1 MPPRSGGD
9 PDALTEQ
16 RVKVQEALHDRFKRE
31 AGELTCPGGRTVRA
45 VATNDGFRLVC
56 GDGGEP
62 FGRPTVTGGVH
73 VSHIAQSVEAPRSTD
88 EPGPRG
94 APPRDRS
101 RYPLLEAQGVSVS
114 YGGTVRALKHVSMW
128 VAEGA
133 VVAVLGNNGA
143 GKSTLLRAISGTLP
157 MHTGAVESGS
167 IELAGTSLVGMDP
180 AAIVRAGVVQVPEG
194 RRVFGDL
201 TVEENLR
208 TGAMTLHGR
217 EPRSRARARVFELF
231 PLLEERRSQPAA
243 LLSGGEQQMLAIGR
257 ALMSEPRL
265 LLLDE
270 PSLGLAPR
278 VVDQIAEI
286 ITEINHQGTS
296 VVLVEQNAAMALSVA
311 DHAFVLEVGRV
322 TLEGKA
328 ADLARSDDVRDRYL
342 GVAPGPEPRA
352 AEEVAPAAEQVPA
365 EDRRRAPQPLYVDD
379 LSVRF
384 GGVQAL
390 SRVAFTVEPG
400 EMHALIGPNGAGKST
415 CLNVVAGVYAPTEG
429 SVHYGDHELSRLRP
443 HRIARLGVSR
453 TFQNI
458 SLSPSLTVC
467 DNLLF
472 GGHRLTRAG
481 FISAGLGL
489 PWARREEAS
498 EQERI
503 RSVAE
508 LVGLADKLARPVHE
522 LPYGDRKRVE
532 LGRALC
538 TEPALLLLDEPVA
551 GMSTE
556 ESEAMARTIADIR
569 AELGVSIV
577 LVEHN
582 MAFVMGI
589 ADRVTVLD
597 FGERIAEGTPAE
609 VQDDPQVL
617 NAYLGTRDGGSAV
630 SGDGQASEEAGT

>member
-1 MPPRSGGD
+1 VG
-9 PDALTEQ
+9 
-16 RVKVQEALHDRFKRE
+16 
-31 AGELTCPGGRTVRA
+31 
-45 VATNDGFRLVC
+45 
-56 GDGGEP
+56 
-62 FGRPTVTGGVH
+62 
-73 VSHIAQSVEAPRSTD
+73 HIAESVEARGTPAAD
-88 EPGPRG
+88 EPARRG
-94 APPRDRS
+94 ADQGARS
-101 RYPLLEAQGVSVS
+101 QSPLLEAHGLSVS
-114 YGGTVRALKHVSMW
+114 YGGTVRALEDVSMW
-128 VAEGA
+128 VPEGA
-133 VVAVLGNNGA
+133 VVAVLGSNGA

-157 MHTGAVESGS
+157 MENGAVDRGS
-167 IELAGTSLVGMDP
+167 IELAGTSLVGKDP

-201 TVEENLR
+201 SVEENLR
-208 TGAMTLHGR
+208 TGAMTLRGR

-231 PLLEERRSQPAA
+231 PRLKERRSQPAA

-257 ALMSEPRL
+257 ALMSEPRV

-278 VVDQIAEI
+278 MVDQIAEI
-286 ITEINHQGTS
+286 VTAINRQGTS

-311 DHAFVLEVGRV
+311 DRAFVLEVGRV

-328 ADLARSDDVRDRYL
+328 VDLARSDDVRDRYL
-342 GVAPGPEPRA
+342 GVAPGTELRA
-352 AEEVAPAAEQVPA
+352 AEQAAPAAEHAPVG
-365 EDRRRAPQPLYVDD
+365 DGRRAPQPLQVDD

-390 SRVAFTVEPG
+390 SDVSFTVAPG
-400 EMHALIGPNGAGKST
+400 EVHALIGPNGAGKST
-415 CLNVVAGVYAPTEG
+415 CLNVVAGVYAPSKG
-429 SVHYGDHELSRLRP
+429 SVRYGDHELSRLRP

-458 SLSPSLTVC
+458 SLSPSLTVA
-467 DNLLF
+467 DNLLV

-481 FISAGLGL
+481 FITAGLGL
-489 PWARREEAS
+489 PWARREETS
-498 EQERI
+498 EHERI
-503 RSVAE
+503 RRVAE
-508 LVGLADKLARPVHE
+508 LVGLADKLDRPVHE

-556 ESEAMARTIADIR
+556 ESEGMARTIADIR

-597 FGERIAEGTPAE
+597 FGERISHGTPAE

-617 NAYLGTRDGGSAV
+617 HAYLGTRDGGSAV
-630 SGDGQASEEAGT
+630 SGDEGASEEGRS